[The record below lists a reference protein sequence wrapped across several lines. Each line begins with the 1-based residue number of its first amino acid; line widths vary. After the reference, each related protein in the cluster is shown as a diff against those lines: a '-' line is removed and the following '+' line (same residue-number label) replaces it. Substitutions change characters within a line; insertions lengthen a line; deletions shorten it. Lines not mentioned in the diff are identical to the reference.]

1 MVTICGPGCG
11 RLVCDECGRR
21 DPVWSSPEEA
31 TAWGLRNGWEV
42 IASYCLCPRCSE
54 AGAQWGLEAAAD
66 VVVTLADG
74 GGEPVDAAF
83 IVEG

>member
-11 RLVCDECGRR
+11 RLVCDECGLHG
-21 DPVWSSPEEA
+21 PVWPTPRMAASE
-31 TAWGLRNGWEV
+31 GLKDGWEV
-42 IASYCLCPRCSE
+42 IDSYCLCPACSE

-74 GGEPVDAAF
+74 GGEPVGVAL
-83 IVEG
+83 IVEE